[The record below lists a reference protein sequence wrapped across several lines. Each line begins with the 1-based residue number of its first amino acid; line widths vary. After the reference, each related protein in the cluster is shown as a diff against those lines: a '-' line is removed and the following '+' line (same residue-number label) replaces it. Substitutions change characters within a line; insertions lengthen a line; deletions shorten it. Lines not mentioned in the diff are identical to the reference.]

1 MDETTLETQLKE
13 SFLESQLVEKKIEI
27 ALAFIKDVNPVDRI
41 LKTIDPQDE
50 AIRKITLE
58 RVQAMM
64 NTYLEIYDIAL
75 KEGKELPK
83 DLLGSA
89 ADLARKSRNKY
100 KDEIKQTTLPK

>member
-1 MDETTLETQLKE
+1 MNEQSIELQLKE
-13 SFLESQLVEKKIEI
+13 SFAESQLVEKKIET
-27 ALAFIKDVNPVDRI
+27 ALNFITNMNPVERI

-50 AIRKITLE
+50 AIRKITLD

-75 KEGKELPK
+75 KEGRDLPK

-89 ADLARKSRNKY
+89 ADLTKKTRKKY
-100 KDEIKQTTLPK
+100 QDENPKTS